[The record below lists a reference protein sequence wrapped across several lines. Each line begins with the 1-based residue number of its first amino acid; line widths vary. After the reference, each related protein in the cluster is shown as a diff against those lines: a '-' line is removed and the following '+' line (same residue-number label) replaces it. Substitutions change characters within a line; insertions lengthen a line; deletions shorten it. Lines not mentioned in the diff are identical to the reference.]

1 MPSGLR
7 SAGFV
12 ASVLEFSSGCVEAA
26 ACFRRLCGAGMRAE
40 VVGDVTEES
49 LLVTSRT
56 RGTLCR
62 CAETSSP
69 APCGSRCGGQNT

>member
-1 MPSGLR
+1 M
-7 SAGFV
+7 V
-12 ASVLEFSSGCVEAA
+12 ASALDFSSGRVEAA
-26 ACFRRLCGAGMRAE
+26 VCFHRLCGDSVRAE

-69 APCGSRCGGQNT
+69 VLCGSRCEGQNT